1 MINKKNTLK
10 TPEQTTKKIQ
20 KSQKNLESK
29 KDSCDDVVSLR
40 VRNAMEMHMEDAK
53 NSGNLCYYPNIFTNC
68 SFPHSR
74 PKGPDGLEL
83 NDFSR
88 KNGALHL
95 AIQAGPSC
103 LKYRGIPYGIIPR
116 RVLAWISTQAKI
128 KKSSKI
134 DMAPSM
140 TAFLGL
146 LGMASSGGETGA
158 MTASRNQCLRLLSCR
173 IWTIPTLES
182 FGLLDKAHLWWNP
195 IEPDDKT
202 RWASHLQL
210 TKRGFTECSKNAIPF
225 DRRGIDGDPTLRR
238 SPLGFDLFVWLPYRC
253 FRATLAGREVR
264 IPWRSLMLQFG
275 TGYPDNTKGINNFSL
290 HARPILAIICAY
302 YPAIC
307 VDLTNCKELIIK
319 PTLA

>member
-1 MINKKNTLK
+1 M
-10 TPEQTTKKIQ
+10 
-20 KSQKNLESK
+20 
-29 KDSCDDVVSLR
+29 V
-40 VRNAMEMHMEDAK
+40 DAK

-74 PKGPDGLEL
+74 PKGPNGLEL
-83 NDFSR
+83 TDFSR
-88 KNGALHL
+88 KNGTLHL

-116 RVLAWISTQAKI
+116 RVLAWISTEAKI
-128 KKSSKI
+128 KKSAKI

-140 TAFLGL
+140 SAFLGL

-158 MTASRNQCLRLLSCR
+158 MTAARNQCLRLLSCR
-173 IWTIPTLES
+173 IWTVPTLES

-195 IEPDDKT
+195 IEPDDKS

-253 FRATLAGREVR
+253 FRAKLAGREVR
-264 IPWRSLMLQFG
+264 IPWRALMLQFG
-275 TGYPDNTKGINNFSL
+275 AGYPDNTKGISNFRL
-290 HARPILAIICAY
+290 HARPILEIICVY
-302 YPAIC
+302 YPALC
-307 VDLTNCKELIIK
+307 VDIENSKELIIK